1 MHGVIHIY
9 HGLVVTV
16 DAHQDFKSVTAAH
29 RRLTLSASAVGQ
41 STLSY

>member
-16 DAHQDFKSVTAAH
+16 DAHRDFKSVTAAH